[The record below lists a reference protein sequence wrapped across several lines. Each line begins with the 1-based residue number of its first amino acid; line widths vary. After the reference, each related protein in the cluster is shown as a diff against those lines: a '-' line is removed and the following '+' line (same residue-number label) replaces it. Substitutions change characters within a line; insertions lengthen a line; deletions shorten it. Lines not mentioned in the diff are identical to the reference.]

1 MNQGS
6 KRNNKHMRNEDIFP
20 KERPEEIRRT
30 RPDGLT
36 WGEVVQRQKDDQD
49 NRCKASP
56 GKNVGQILASNVFTL
71 FNLLNVALAI
81 CLASVGSYRN
91 MLFLGVVVSNTLIG
105 TIQELR
111 AHHTIQ
117 RLKLLSTPVAHAL
130 REGQEVACKMDEL
143 VQDDLVILRAGD
155 QVPAD
160 ALVIEGEGAANE
172 ALLTGERDA
181 VHKRENDWLLSGSYI
196 SEGKFTAQLVRVGE
210 ESYVNRLTRS
220 ARKIKRPKSEL
231 MSSLQK
237 LVRIVS
243 AVLVPLGILL
253 FCKQVFI
260 GENPVE
266 EAIPS
271 TVAAMLGMIPEGLML
286 LTSVALAVGVVKL
299 GKKGTLVQELYG
311 IETLARADVLCLDK
325 TGTLTT
331 GDMTLHKL
339 VPLEGSEADMRYAL
353 SRFLSAFDLQ
363 GGTLEAIGSEI
374 QPSGEKPE
382 AVLPFSSA
390 RKKSAASFTD
400 GITYVLGAPSFVL
413 KDEYGSEV
421 RSQVEA
427 MAADG
432 LRVLVLCECQ
442 GRIAGED
449 VPPITRVLGLCALSD
464 TLRNHVEETLAY
476 FRDQGV
482 AVKVISGDDP
492 RTVSAVARRAGL
504 ENADRWV
511 DASTL
516 DDEALAAAA
525 ESYTI
530 FGRVA
535 PQQKKLLVKALKGAG
550 HSVAMTGDG
559 VNDIPALKAADCSIA
574 IAGGAD
580 AVGQAAQLTLMQADF
595 SRMPQIVDEGRRVV
609 NNITRAASLFLV
621 KTLYSFT
628 LSVLLLLLPA
638 AYPFQPIQLT
648 FISSLTIGIPTFF
661 LALEPNHERIRGSFL
676 QTVLLHAVPGAAAVS
691 VCAAC
696 CMMLEKIGIAQEV
709 CSTLATLSA
718 GIIGLMVL
726 FLVCYPFSRMRL
738 CVLSVMTAAFVLGT
752 VFLGKVFFLVPLE
765 VPMLLLLLMISAVGV
780 LLLFLLV
787 RVLRRK

>member
-1 MNQGS
+1 
-6 KRNNKHMRNEDIFP
+6 MRNEAIFP
-20 KERPEEIRRT
+20 SERPEEIRRT

-36 WGEVVQRQKDDQD
+36 WGEVVQRQKDDLD

-56 GKNVGQILASNVFTL
+56 GKNVWQILASNVFTL
-71 FNLLNVALAI
+71 FNLLNVALAL

-105 TIQELR
+105 AIQELR
-111 AHHTIQ
+111 AHHTIR
-117 RLKLLSTPVAHAL
+117 RLKLLGTPAAHAL
-130 REGQEVACKMDEL
+130 REGREVTCKMDEL

-181 VHKRENDWLLSGSYI
+181 VHKRVNDWLLSGSYI
-196 SEGKFTAQLVRVGE
+196 SEGRFTAQLVRVGE

-237 LVRIVS
+237 LVRMVS
-243 AVLVPLGILL
+243 AVLVPLGLLL

-260 GENPVE
+260 GESPVE
-266 EAIPS
+266 KAIPS

-286 LTSVALAVGVVKL
+286 VTSMALAVGVVKL

-331 GDMTLHKL
+331 GDMTLHQL
-339 VPLEGSEADMRYAL
+339 VPLEGSEADMRDAL
-353 SRFLSAFDLQ
+353 RRFLSAFDVR
-363 GGTLEAIGSEI
+363 GGTLEALGRVIE
-374 QPSGEKPE
+374 PSGEKPTS
-382 AVLPFSSA
+382 VLPFSSA
-390 RKKSAASFTD
+390 RKKSAASFSD
-400 GITYVLGAPSFVL
+400 GMTYVLGAPSFVL
-413 KDEYGSEV
+413 GEAYGGEV
-421 RSQVEA
+421 RQKAEA

-432 LRVLVLCECQ
+432 LRVLALCACQ
-442 GRIAGED
+442 GTLEGEA
-449 VPPITRVLGLCALSD
+449 VPPISRVLGLCALSD
-464 TLRNHVEETLAY
+464 TLRDHVEETLLY
-476 FRDQGV
+476 FRQQGV

-504 ENADRWV
+504 ENADCWV
-511 DASTL
+511 DASKL
-516 DDEALAAAA
+516 DDNALSAAA
-525 ESYTI
+525 EAYAV

-535 PQQKKLLVKALKGAG
+535 PQQKKLLVKALKAAG

-574 IAGGAD
+574 MAGGAD

-661 LALEPNHERIRGSFL
+661 LALEPNHERIHGSFL
-676 QTVLLHAVPGAAAVS
+676 QTVLLHAAPGAAAVS
-691 VCAAC
+691 MCAAC
-696 CMMLEKIGIAQEV
+696 CMMLEKLGIAQEV

-718 GIIGLMVL
+718 GVIGLVVL
-726 FLVCYPFSRMRL
+726 CLVCYPFSRLRL
-738 CVLSVMTAAFVLGT
+738 CVLAVMTAAFVLGT
-752 VFLGKVFFLVPLE
+752 VFLGKVFFLVPLSL
-765 VPMLLLLLMISAVGV
+765 PMMLLMMAISAAGI
-780 LLLFLLV
+780 LLLFLLA
-787 RVLRRK
+787 RVMKNR

>member
-6 KRNNKHMRNEDIFP
+6 KRDNKHMRNEDIFP

-449 VPPITRVLGLCALSD
+449 VPPVTRVLGLCALSD

-516 DDEALAAAA
+516 DDDALAAAA

-535 PQQKKLLVKALKGAG
+535 PQQKKLLVKALKAAG

-738 CVLSVMTAAFVLGT
+738 CVFSVMTAAFVLGT

-765 VPMLLLLLMISAVGV
+765 LPMLLLLLMISAVGV